1 MQKTNDKTDSVIAVV
16 LALLVYIP
24 GSSIG
29 NIFRLGVV
37 IVVFVMKHMNEP
49 AKQGIR
55 KVALFMVISPLVSVV
70 FVIMMEGFGIN
81 WDLVIHEI
89 QRMLFC
95 ALLLLTVAKL
105 HISFKLIYVITIIVL
120 LPNFVIQLLQR
131 ANVGAVF
138 SFIQNNYQF
147 DVGADEWTH
156 LDLAR
161 EQGGGFRSGSIFL
174 NPNVYM
180 AIPLMALVIFLHQD
194 KEKSSVWNYALIGCA
209 VFSAFLTGSR
219 TALIV
224 IAVMMIWYII
234 KYAGTVSKL
243 VMIAAIGFVLYQFG
257 STIIA
262 SRSAQ
267 IFETDSFDVK
277 INSFIWFWQSTGD
290 VFIYW
295 FTGAIGSRL
304 AASVFDGEI
313 GHLYGWFGI
322 FGIYWYI
329 WYYKLAFKNNDNLK
343 FYTLPLIA
351 VHIFV
356 AITASVLLCMP
367 IYPFAAVLIF
377 SQMKSITEP
386 EKLAGES
393 V

>member
-1 MQKTNDKTDSVIAVV
+1 MQKTNDKTDSVIAIV

-37 IVVFVMKHMNEP
+37 IVIFVMKHMNEP
-49 AKQGIR
+49 AEQGIG
-55 KVALFMVISPLVSVV
+55 KVALFMVISPLASVL
-70 FVIMMEGFGIN
+70 FVILMEGFGIN
-81 WDLVIHEI
+81 WGLVIHEI

-95 ALLLLTVAKL
+95 ALLLMTVVKL
-105 HISFKLIYVITIIVL
+105 HISFKLIYIITIIVL
-120 LPNFVIQLLQR
+120 IPNFVIQLLQR
-131 ANVGAVF
+131 ANVASVF
-138 SFIQNNYQF
+138 TFIQNNYQF
-147 DVGADEWTH
+147 NIGADEWTH

-161 EQGGGFRSGSIFL
+161 EEGSGFRAGSIFI

-219 TALIV
+219 TAMIV
-224 IAVMMIWYII
+224 MAVMMIWYII

-243 VMIAAIGFVLYQFG
+243 VMIAAIGFVVYQFG
-257 STIIA
+257 STIFA

-267 IFETDSFDVK
+267 IFETGSFEVK
-277 INSFIWFWQSTGD
+277 VNSFFWFWKSTGD

-295 FTGAIGSRL
+295 FTGAIGSKI
-304 AASVFDGEI
+304 AALVFDGEV

-329 WYYKLAFKNNDNLK
+329 RYYKLAFKNNSNLK

-367 IYPFAAVLIF
+367 IYPFVAVLIF
-377 SQMKSITEP
+377 SHMKSITEP

-393 V
+393 A